1 MTEAERV
8 IDFIEKFLTLGH
20 TFLGEPFRLLPFQK
34 DVIGDIYKED
44 DNGERLRR
52 LYLLGLPRK
61 NGKSQLGA
69 AIALYHLVAD
79 PHDPSPQVISAAADR
94 AQARL
99 VFDEAR
105 RMVEMSPAL
114 SEICTVLRT
123 EIRCNINRGTYR
135 AVSADAGLQQGL
147 NPSAVILDEYHVHK
161 TTDLFDALSLGGAA
175 RRSPMMLVISTAGFD
190 LGSPLGRM
198 YMAGLRLD
206 GRRING
212 VEERGEDFSQ
222 GFGMSWYGPTME
234 QMKEPEWSHKDP
246 AVWEAMNPAW
256 SIFPNSAAD
265 FEATLK
271 SSHESAFIRYKLN
284 GWVSSANA
292 FLPAGA
298 WDALECDDLLADG
311 DEVILGFDGA
321 WKGDSTALVA
331 VRLSDMFVQVLGH
344 WEAPTNDPDWRTP
357 ADEVEAAM
365 LAAMSR
371 FTVRELVA
379 DPWRFEQ
386 SLLRMQ
392 VDHGAP
398 LVEFPTNSRARMIP
412 ATGSFYACVMDAGLK
427 HNGDPAL
434 ARHLANGVLKE
445 TPQGG
450 VLTKEYKSSTR
461 HIDIAVALV
470 IAVDRALRWR
480 ETETVNSDDS
490 LVVLI

>member
-1 MTEAERV
+1 MVEAERV
-8 IDFIEKFLTLGH
+8 TEFIEKFLTLGH
-20 TFLGEPFRLLPFQK
+20 TFLGEPFKLLQFQK
-34 DVIGDIYKED
+34 DVLADIYKEGPD
-44 DNGERLRR
+44 GERLRR

-161 TTDLFDALSLGGAA
+161 TTDLFDALSLGAAA
-175 RRSPMMLVISTAGFD
+175 RKSPLMLVISTAGFD
-190 LGSPLGRM
+190 LGSPLGRL

-206 GRRING
+206 GRMING
-212 VEERGEDFSQ
+212 VPVKGEESHDD
-222 GFGMSWYGPTME
+222 FGMSWFGPTVE
-234 QMKEPEWSHKDP
+234 EMKAQDWNHKDP
-246 AVWEAMNPAW
+246 ELWRAYNPAW
-256 SIFPNSAAD
+256 GIFPNAEAD
-265 FEATLK
+265 FDSTLR
-271 SSHESAFIRYKLN
+271 SSHESAFIRFKLN
-284 GWVSSANA
+284 GWASSASA
-292 FLPAGA
+292 FLPAGV
-298 WDALECDDLLADG
+298 WDGLECDDTLVDG

-331 VRLSDMFVQVLGH
+331 VRLSDMLVQVLGH

-365 LAAMSR
+365 LAAMAR

-398 LVEFPTNSRARMIP
+398 LVEFPTNSRARMVP
-412 ATGSFYACVMDAGLK
+412 ATGSFYACVMDGGLK
-427 HNGDPAL
+427 HDGDPAL
-434 ARHLANGVLKE
+434 SRHLANGQLKE

-450 VLTKEYKSSTR
+450 VLTKEFKSSSR
-461 HIDIAVALV
+461 HIDLAVALV

-480 ETETVNSDDS
+480 ETENIVSDDS